1 MTLLDTEGLYEDDP
15 GKMTLFSGKAV
26 NPLRLSPGDIDIVDI
41 AHALSRQC
49 RYNGHVKGYLSVA
62 RHCIWVAYQLRAQGY
77 GPKVQLAGLLHD
89 AAEAYMGDMIRPLKH
104 GEVGEAYMAAEATV
118 EATIFAAFNV
128 SGVPAEV
135 LHEADNFILLNVELP
150 EKGARWTWDSEPET
164 DRHDYLMLFH
174 ELYNRMSARREHA

>member
-1 MTLLDTEGLYEDDP
+1 MTMLDGEGLYEDDP

-26 NPLRLSPGDIDIVDI
+26 NPLRLCPGDIDIIDI

-49 RYNGHVKGYLSVA
+49 RYNGHVRGFLSVA
-62 RHCIWVAYQLRAQGY
+62 RHSLWVSYYLKEQGY

-104 GEVGEAYMAAEATV
+104 GPTGEEYMKAEATV
-118 EATIFAAFNV
+118 EATIFAAFGV

-150 EKGARWTWDSEPET
+150 EKGARWTWDSSPEA
-164 DRHDYLMLFH
+164 DRHDFLMRYH
-174 ELYNRMSARREHA
+174 AVYNRLNARRDS